1 MQDKSVEASIRED
14 NNHTVQELKEDV
26 KKKKCSVTELEQDVH
41 NFEDALVDQYKVG
54 ELQGLREEIT
64 MKDAKILDLEQ
75 EIFALETALRDHSHM
90 AELEE
95 LVGVV
100 RQKDERIEE
109 LEEALR
115 QSVRITAEREVVLQ
129 QEETRRKQIMEKVS
143 NCNK

>member
-1 MQDKSVEASIRED
+1 
-14 NNHTVQELKEDV
+14 
-26 KKKKCSVTELEQDVH
+26 
-41 NFEDALVDQYKVG
+41 
-54 ELQGLREEIT
+54 
-64 MKDAKILDLEQ
+64 
-75 EIFALETALRDHSHM
+75 M